1 MSDAWRPV
9 AAALADEGRRMLWA
23 RMLVEGGVDAAS
35 LPSRERRALAALE
48 RAGLATVEGGRA
60 TAVDAFGPLL
70 EHRPAAS
77 GLDRFLRDG
86 RIASW
91 PRRPGDR
98 AELLAWAADRA
109 VARGAT
115 ATERE
120 VTERLAA
127 IADDPA
133 TLRRDLVDAG
143 LLDRD
148 ADGATYRRASDPD
161 AAQR

>member
-1 MSDAWRPV
+1 
-9 AAALADEGRRMLWA
+9 MLWA

-35 LPSRERRALAALE
+35 LASRERRALAALE
-48 RAGLATVEGGRA
+48 RAGLAAVEGGRA
-60 TAVDAFGPLL
+60 TAVDAFRPLL
-70 EHRPAAS
+70 EHRAAAS

-98 AELLAWAADRA
+98 AALLAWAADRA
-109 VARGAT
+109 VARGGT

-120 VTERLAA
+120 VTERLSA

-148 ADGATYRRASDPD
+148 ADGTAYRRASDAGAASGD
-161 AAQR
+161 APRA

>member
-1 MSDAWRPV
+1 MTDAWRTV
-9 AAALADEGRRMLWA
+9 AATLADEARRLLWA
-23 RMLVEGGVDAAS
+23 RMLAEGGVDVGP

-48 RAGLATVEGGRA
+48 RAGLARVEGAGGAARA
-60 TAVDAFGPLL
+60 VALDAFSPLL
-70 EHRPAAS
+70 AHRPAAS
-77 GLDRFLRDG
+77 GIDRFVRDG

-91 PRRPGDR
+91 PRRPSDR
-98 AELLAWAADRA
+98 AALLAWAAERA
-109 VARGAT
+109 LPEGGAVD
-115 ATERE
+115 ERA

-148 ADGATYRRASDPD
+148 ADGAAYRRAPRD
-161 AAQR
+161 